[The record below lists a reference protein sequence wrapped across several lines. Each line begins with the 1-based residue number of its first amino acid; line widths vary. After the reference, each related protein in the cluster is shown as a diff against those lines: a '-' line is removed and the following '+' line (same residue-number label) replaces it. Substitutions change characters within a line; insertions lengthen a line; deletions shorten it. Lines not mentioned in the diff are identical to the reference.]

1 MPDGFKRVRHHEVQR
16 AQDDIAH
23 ANKFDAHAN
32 AVVRRLALDV
42 KHHAVNTL
50 HRYRDA
56 DHHEARVQ
64 KLRPPVVPPPPPKAQ
79 FTEVIGDEL
88 ERIANE
94 LAPTE
99 DLESQD
105 ITKEVFAS
113 EEIHNA

>member
-1 MPDGFKRVRHHEVQR
+1 MSEGFKRVRHHEVQR

-23 ANKFDAHAN
+23 ANKFDANAN
-32 AVVRRLALDV
+32 AAVRRLALDV

-56 DHHEARVQ
+56 DNHEARPQ
-64 KLRPPVVPPPPPKAQ
+64 KLRPPVDPPPPPTADNV
-79 FTEVIGDEL
+79 EVVGDEL
-88 ERIANE
+88 DRIANE

-105 ITKEVFAS
+105 ITKVVFYAGD
-113 EEIHNA
+113 